1 MTETNKIIIFLFVF
15 ALFAYIF
22 SALPANAAT
31 PVPNTVSINEIWTA
45 ANSPYIVDGNI
56 YYRFGTLT
64 IEPGTV
70 VKFANASSS
79 LDIHADVDVKINGAT
94 DTPVYF
100 TSIKDDSIGGD
111 TNEDANATSPSAGDW
126 GYVSIGGGAYNRGLN
141 INYLKVRYGGSSAWG
156 SVSPALILIFNWYYG
171 FPTQDYYL
179 KNVEVSNSTT
189 GLYVYVGGNH
199 RVYISD
205 SSFHDNSDYGMYANL
220 NYPYATTKVSA
231 INNWWG
237 DMSGPYH
244 PSLNPLGT
252 GDRISDNINFIP
264 WLEYDPTKP
273 RPSLSELKQLKS
285 DGLTEIEESGI
296 STEDIIT
303 FQAKVNS
310 PSNNQVKLQI
320 EVKKTDQDFDESG
333 IIESAF
339 VTPDSFATAVA
350 SSFTDGN
357 YKWRARAV
365 DSTGFPSDWQ
375 EFGIEGNVDFEI
387 KLVPLYTQIR
397 SPYPSW
403 DETEE
408 WFDNIYGSGNYNC
421 KNPISQISDISSCG
435 CAITSMVMLGR
446 YYSIDVGIDS
456 TNVDPVNIN
465 TWLTNDKGYTK
476 DGRLYW
482 SKGIEYLGFVED
494 GVKKVRLTLDYYNEP
509 FGSLRIDNSLELAKP
524 VIAYSKKFS
533 HYFVVDNKLTTTYG
547 LKDPAWYNTQTLN
560 DTENL
565 VNKIRGY
572 NNYFDQANIFT
583 YLETPKK
590 ITGQIY
596 LYLASPAELLIT
608 DPLNRRLGKD
618 PINNI
623 IYNEIPDSSYTREGS
638 IITSETPLTELPE
651 AKVIYI
657 PTPIDGKYDIQA
669 IGTESG
675 SYTMGLLA
683 YDETG
688 QSKVT
693 TQTGSTTINNIQEFE
708 LNYSTSTIQQV
719 EIYRIVNIDIKPGS
733 YPNSINLKSKGVTP
747 VAVLTDEFFDA
758 KDIIIDNV
766 LFAGASPD
774 KEKLEDVDS
783 DGDLDLILHF
793 KTQSLQLNPTSTE
806 AVLTAKLNDGTLI
819 KGVDTVRIVSK

>member
-1 MTETNKIIIFLFVF
+1 
-15 ALFAYIF
+15 
-22 SALPANAAT
+22 
-31 PVPNTVSINEIWTA
+31 
-45 ANSPYIVDGNI
+45 
-56 YYRFGTLT
+56 
-64 IEPGTV
+64 
-70 VKFANASSS
+70 
-79 LDIHADVDVKINGAT
+79 
-94 DTPVYF
+94 
-100 TSIKDDSIGGD
+100 
-111 TNEDANATSPSAGDW
+111 
-126 GYVSIGGGAYNRGLN
+126 
-141 INYLKVRYGGSSAWG
+141 
-156 SVSPALILIFNWYYG
+156 
-171 FPTQDYYL
+171 
-179 KNVEVSNSTT
+179 
-189 GLYVYVGGNH
+189 
-199 RVYISD
+199 
-205 SSFHDNSDYGMYANL
+205 
-220 NYPYATTKVSA
+220 
-231 INNWWG
+231 
-237 DMSGPYH
+237 MSGPYH